1 MKRLI
6 IILLLILVG
15 LLLWRL
21 FSSTKDGFSSGIPS
35 TIWAYWDGDVPPLVQ
50 KCIESWK
57 KNNPTYEIIVLNK
70 GNLSTYLP
78 KVDFAKMK
86 HVNDSVQRFS
96 DFVRVH
102 VLAEHGGIWIDASTI
117 CQAPLDWIQQLD
129 NVEFVGYFTDN
140 MTLPKWRETSPVI
153 ESWAFA
159 CIPHSPFMQDWRDEM
174 MKITTYNEIKDY
186 SRHVVHNE
194 GTDPQKIPG
203 APDDIEYFA
212 IHLAAQRVLQPH
224 PQKYRLHLQCAEE
237 TALRYLCEPGSHDIV
252 RTEETEIRYA
262 QRLIHRE
269 FPKEPLLK
277 LPGFMRD
284 RVEQLTDDYTFVLN

>member
-1 MKRLI
+1 MKRLWT
-6 IILLLILVG
+6 LLLWLILVG
-15 LLLWRL
+15 LLLWCL
-21 FSSTKDGFSSGIPS
+21 FSSTKDGFSTIPS
-35 TIWAYWDGDVPPLVQ
+35 TIWAYWDGDVPPLVA

-57 KNNPTYEIIVLNK
+57 QHNPTFEIIVLNK

-78 KVDFAKMK
+78 QVDFAKMK

-102 VLAEHGGIWIDASTI
+102 VLAKHGGIWIDASTI
-117 CQAPLDWIQQLD
+117 CQAPLDWIQQQGH
-129 NVEFVGYFTDN
+129 VEFVGYFTDN

-159 CIPHSPFMQDWRDEM
+159 CIPHSPFMEDWRDEM
-174 MKITTYNEIKDY
+174 VKTTTYSDMKEY
-186 SRHVVHNE
+186 SRHVVQNE
-194 GTDPQKIPG
+194 GIDPQNIPG
-203 APDDIEYFA
+203 APNDIDYFA
-212 IHLAAQRVLQPH
+212 IHLAAQRVMQAN

-252 RTEETEIRYA
+252 RTEETETRYA
-262 QRLIHRE
+262 QRLMNRE
-269 FPKEPLLK
+269 FPNEPLLK

-284 RVEQLTDDYTFVLN
+284 RVEQLTDDFSFVN